1 MAGKALGYKP
11 SVVEKA
17 RFEYSPLG
25 KVINKGLDEDDWKE
39 GLFHRLKNIENKT
52 EKQLNS
58 TENQRTEESEKNIVK
73 QLRLKILYYFKKP
86 WG

>member
-1 MAGKALGYKP
+1 MAGEALGYKP

-25 KVINKGLDEDDWKE
+25 KVINKGLDEDDRKE
-39 GLFHRLKNIENKT
+39 GLFHRLKNIENNT

-58 TENQRTEESEKNIVK
+58 TENQRTEESGKKHSKTAKI
-73 QLRLKILYYFKKP
+73 KIL
-86 WG
+86 